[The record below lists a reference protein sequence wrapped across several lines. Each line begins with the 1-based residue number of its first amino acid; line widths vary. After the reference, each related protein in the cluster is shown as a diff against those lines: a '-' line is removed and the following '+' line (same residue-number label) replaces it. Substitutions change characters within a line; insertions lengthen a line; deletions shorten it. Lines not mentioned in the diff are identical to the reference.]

1 MKLEFDEKQYEVR
14 SADLDGMH
22 LEYRA
27 YENIPYAEK
36 PADDRMQRLS
46 IYAPEALFSSADIHS
61 VPIFMP
67 NTVGGYMPGPQEAP
81 GHDFMGRVNATYH
94 ALMHGYVVVS
104 AGARGRGMKDAEGR
118 NIGVAPA
125 DIVDLKAAV
134 RFLRHFADRIPGDT
148 ERIITNGTSAGGAMS
163 ALMGCTGNHPDYEP
177 YLRSIGAA
185 VERDDVFASS
195 CYCPITNLDHAD
207 MAYEW
212 EFCGIQDY
220 HHMHFE
226 PPVEGESKPRR
237 TPVNGIMTAEQIRW
251 SQELRPK
258 FAPYVNSLHLRSED
272 GTEMRIEEDGSG
284 TFRDRIEKR
293 ILESADAAMA
303 GGAALAEDPKVASWL
318 EISGGRAVKL
328 DWDGLVKYRTRMKE
342 APAFDSPA
350 LNTPENE
357 LFGTAEINAQHFTQF
372 SRDQDAQHRPEAQ
385 EAVIRMMNPMG
396 YIDDG
401 CAVKARHF
409 RIRHGAADRDTSLA
423 ISNLLV
429 LTLQNA
435 GIDAE
440 LAHPWGVPHSGDYDL
455 PELFA
460 WIDSI
465 CGR

>member
-1 MKLEFDEKQYEVR
+1 MKLEFDDQKYEVR
-14 SADLDGMH
+14 EADFDGKH
-22 LEYRA
+22 LVYRA
-27 YENIPYAEK
+27 FENLPYAET
-36 PADDRMQRLS
+36 PADEKMERLS
-46 IYAPEALFSSADIHS
+46 IYAPEELFKGADIHS
-61 VPIFMP
+61 APIFMP

-81 GHDFMGRVNATYH
+81 GLDFMGRVNATFH
-94 ALMHGYVVVS
+94 ALVRGYVVVS
-104 AGARGRGMKDAEGR
+104 AGVRGRGMKNENGR

-134 RFLRHFADRIPGDT
+134 RYLRHFADWIPGDT

-163 ALMGCTGNHPDYEP
+163 SLQGCTGNHPDYEP
-177 YLRSIGAA
+177 YLRRIGAA

-212 EFCGIQDY
+212 EFCGLQDY

-226 PPVEGESKPRR
+226 PPVKGETKPHL
-237 TPVNGIMTAEQIRW
+237 TPVDGIMTADQIRW
-251 SQELRPK
+251 SEELRPK
-258 FAPYVNSLHLRSED
+258 FAPYVNSLHLTAED
-272 GTEMRIEEDGSG
+272 GIEMRIEADGSG
-284 TFRDRIEKR
+284 TFRDEIAKR
-293 ILESADAAMA
+293 ILASADAAMA
-303 GGAALAEDPKVASWL
+303 GGAALAADPKVVSWL
-318 EISGGRAVKL
+318 EISNGHAVKL
-328 DWDGLVKYRTRMKE
+328 DWNGLVKYRTRMKE
-342 APAFDSPA
+342 APAFDSVS
-350 LNTPENE
+350 LSTPENQ
-357 LFGTAEINAQHFTQF
+357 LFGTAELEARHFTQY
-372 SRDQDAQHRPEAQ
+372 SAAQDHDSVLRAE
-385 EAVIRMMNPMG
+385 EDVIRMMNPMG
-396 YIDDG
+396 YINDG

-455 PELFA
+455 PDLFA
-460 WIDSI
+460 WMDRI